1 MREKIIQFVSF
12 TLYVSLLNIL
22 FHLIGVLFVDD
33 YYHWYASKLRIENI
47 FPIAIYAFLQIIVFP
62 INKRYR
68 IILVSWFYLTIGLI
82 LTHNDATGMGSEI
95 WSDMVTSISK
105 CNHIFLISFLNNDF
119 LRQCGFF
126 FLFALYLLFTGYS
139 YKWFYKIISR
149 QISFYDKQVK

>member
-1 MREKIIQFVSF
+1 MRKKIIQFASL
-12 TLYVSLLNIL
+12 TLYMSLLNIL
-22 FHLIGVLFVDD
+22 FHLIGFLFIDD
-33 YYHWYASKLRIENI
+33 YNHWYASKLRIENI
-47 FPIAIYAFLQIIVFP
+47 IPIAIYAFLQTIVFP

-126 FLFALYLLFTGYS
+126 FFFALYLLFTGYS

-149 QISFYDKQVK
+149 QISFYDKHVK